1 LLTIE
6 ENLFAM
12 SRKLEPLD
20 EVTINSK
27 WKIVNK
33 MRIDRKKK
41 ASSRRKYHVRKKV
54 FGTPDRPRLSVFR
67 SDRHIYA
74 QIIDDVAG
82 ATLVSASTRA
92 KSMRDQLK
100 NGGNKQAAEVVGE
113 AVAKQALGVGIKC
126 VCFDRNRYKF
136 HGRVKAFAESAR
148 KAGLAF

>member
-1 LLTIE
+1 
-6 ENLFAM
+6 M
-12 SRKLEPLD
+12 SRKLDTLD

-41 ASSRRKYHVRKKV
+41 TASRRKYHVRKKV
-54 FGTPDRPRLSVFR
+54 FGSPDRPRLSVFR
-67 SDRHIYA
+67 SNKNIYA

-92 KSMRDQLK
+92 KSMCDQLK

-136 HGRVKAFAESAR
+136 HGRVKALAESAR